1 MLRILF
7 AFLMHSLFLLCWSM
21 WVLTPRVAE
30 RFKLEILKN
39 VGICLCRFDEIAV
52 FVLFGI
58 GINLFLGF
66 LIGEIFGWLLIRIG
80 FIQNSQIFKDSWCI
94 DVSLLW
100 WLAVSYIW
108 TRLYFITRKL
118 VIWHFLPIKIFS
130 VYLQVLLKVI
140 SICNKRCSPIKT
152 RRYSKL

>member
-1 MLRILF
+1 
-7 AFLMHSLFLLCWSM
+7 M

-66 LIGEIFGWLLIRIG
+66 LIGEIFG
-80 FIQNSQIFKDSWCI
+80 
-94 DVSLLW
+94 
-100 WLAVSYIW
+100 
-108 TRLYFITRKL
+108 
-118 VIWHFLPIKIFS
+118 
-130 VYLQVLLKVI
+130 
-140 SICNKRCSPIKT
+140 
-152 RRYSKL
+152 